1 MKKLIE
7 QARRGAEKMDKLLN
21 KHNPDD
27 ELYYVS
33 IRKDLASENT
43 TLFKVYA
50 ADPKDALNKISLLY
64 HTAGKSCENL
74 CCSIRKVD

>member
-7 QARRGAEKMDKLLN
+7 QARRGAEKIDKLLN

-33 IRKDLASENT
+33 IREGVTSKNT
-43 TLFKVYA
+43 TLFRVYA
-50 ADPKDALNKISLLY
+50 ANPKEALNKISLLY
-64 HTAGKSCENL
+64 HTAGKSCKNL
-74 CCSIRKVD
+74 CWSIRKVD

>member
-7 QARRGAEKMDKLLN
+7 QARRGAEKIDKLLN

-33 IRKDLASENT
+33 IRKNLANEKT